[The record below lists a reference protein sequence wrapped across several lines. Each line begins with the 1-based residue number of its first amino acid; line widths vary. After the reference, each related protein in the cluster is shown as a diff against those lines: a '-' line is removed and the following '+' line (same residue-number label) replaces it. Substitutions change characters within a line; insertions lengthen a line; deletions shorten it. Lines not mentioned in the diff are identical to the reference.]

1 MNMRMKSGVGIDG
14 GLRTLGMVS
23 LICELDSPVDRALE
37 VGSERR
43 IYKLDS
49 RMDRALEVSIGFE
62 L

>member
-23 LICELDSPVDRALE
+23 LLHLLDLE
-37 VGSERR
+37 VG
-43 IYKLDS
+43 
-49 RMDRALEVSIGFE
+49 IGSG